1 MIKRNWKLML
11 ATFFITVI
19 SSLAL
24 LVTVFPTEKAEA
36 TFQIPKVTICH
47 TPPPVDQ
54 TMEVPITAVP
64 GHLGHGDYL
73 GPCEEPEPE
82 PEDVCDNL
90 EGIQEET
97 PEGYVNEQGYCYI
110 PEEPK
115 DYCDTLEGVQAE
127 DEDCPEVTPTPSEE
141 PGQPG
146 NPPTFAGSSTNAP
159 VCPDGNTV
167 NLPANPHVLRAGE
180 SATVN
185 FFLTEGDSANIY
197 WRVVGKSEW
206 EHSFSNA
213 KPNSDNFVSF
223 TIHGLDPNL
232 GYDFGVQ
239 QKKGCGGGQLVTAVV
254 VDGPQPQLFHFSYW
268 EWSK

>member
-1 MIKRNWKLML
+1 MLNLIKRNLKYMIGGFSIGSIGALL
-11 ATFFITVI
+11 ILFTFFSAPKVEATGYHNPPNFNICN
-19 SSLAL
+19 
-24 LVTVFPTEKAEA
+24 VFPWL
-36 TFQIPKVTICH
+36 
-47 TPPPVDQ
+47 
-54 TMEVPITAVP
+54 PI
-64 GHLGHGDYL
+64 
-73 GPCEEPEPE
+73 CEEEEE
-82 PEDVCDNL
+82 PEDVCQNL
-90 EGIQEET
+90 DGIQEST

-110 PEEPK
+110 PEPEE
-115 DYCDTLEGVQAE
+115 DYCPGLEGVQKS

-146 NPPTFAGSSTNAP
+146 NPPTFAGSSTEPP
-159 VCPDGNTV
+159 VCPDGNTI

-197 WRVVGKSEW
+197 WRVVGQKDW
-206 EHSFSNA
+206 QHSVA
-213 KPNSDNFVSF
+213 DVKPNSDNFVSY
-223 TIHGLDPNL
+223 TIHNLDANL